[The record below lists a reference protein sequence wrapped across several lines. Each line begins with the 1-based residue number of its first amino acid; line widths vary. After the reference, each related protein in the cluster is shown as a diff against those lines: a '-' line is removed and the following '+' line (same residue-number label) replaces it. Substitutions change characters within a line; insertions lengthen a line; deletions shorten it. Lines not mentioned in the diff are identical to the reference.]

1 VVHHH
6 GVGVLATEAVALAQQ
21 VDLVLV
27 FVAAQR
33 RQLLEPVRDWF
44 AVLFLDARKMRRSI
58 AYA

>member
-1 VVHHH
+1 
-6 GVGVLATEAVALAQQ
+6 VLATEAVALAQQ

-44 AVLFLDARKMRRSI
+44 AVLFLDARKMRRPI